1 MRLQRKD
8 VYFGQMQILVRDGKG
23 GVRMLPQS
31 VVEPLR
37 EHLVKVWVLHR
48 QDIADGFGEVYLPY
62 ALDRKY
68 PNAGWE
74 WAWQHVSLHHA
85 VDRSMLRRG
94 AAPSRG

>member
-1 MRLQRKD
+1 

-37 EHLVKVWVLHR
+37 EHLVKVRVLHR

-68 PNAGWE
+68 PNAGRK
-74 WAWQHVSLHHA
+74 WAWQYGFPSTKRWIDPCSGVVRRHHA
-85 VDRSMLRRG
+85 DEKVL
-94 AAPSRG
+94 